1 MIHLAN
7 ISVEILYG
15 KFPKTINFSLYN
27 FFSLILRISSF
38 IIIILFSNFFFKS
51 FTKNLSFSTTISFFG
66 LFFKI

>member
-15 KFPKTINFSLYN
+15 KFPKTINLSLYN

-38 IIIILFSNFFFKS
+38 IIIILSSNFFL
-51 FTKNLSFSTTISFFG
+51 KNLLKVY
-66 LFFKI
+66 LFQLL

>member
-27 FFSLILRISSF
+27 FFSLILKYHHLLYYF
-38 IIIILFSNFFFKS
+38 ISNFFLKKFAK
-51 FTKNLSFSTTISFFG
+51 FLSFSTTKSFFG

>member
-38 IIIILFSNFFFKS
+38 IIIILSSNFFLNDLLK
-51 FTKNLSFSTTISFFG
+51 IY
-66 LFFKI
+66 LFQLL